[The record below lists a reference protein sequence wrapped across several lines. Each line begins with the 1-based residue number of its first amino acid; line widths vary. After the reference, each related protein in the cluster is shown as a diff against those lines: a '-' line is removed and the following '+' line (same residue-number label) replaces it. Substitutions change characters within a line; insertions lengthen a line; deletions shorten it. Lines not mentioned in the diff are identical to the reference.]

1 VSVVYGCQ
9 AVSNVRHWLSSP
21 WLSAGL
27 LLLLSLP
34 LFFWGLGD
42 RHLWI
47 PLEAR
52 YVLVAREMAESNR
65 WILPHLDGQIYPDK
79 PPLLF
84 WAIALSSSFASGVS
98 EWTARVP
105 SAIAAVGVCLL
116 TWGMGA
122 RLFSLKAGTL
132 AALILITSAGFFW
145 SGRQAL
151 PDMLLTLW
159 ITGALWAL
167 WEWVV
172 AKRRMAALVAGLC
185 MGLATLTKG
194 PVGVV
199 LPVLILLFYVA
210 LRRQWRALGGVE
222 ILGSIAIFLGVVLS
236 WFLPAIGQGGLA
248 YVQAT
253 LLHHTL
259 ERYVRSWEH
268 TAPWYFYLG
277 AFPAEFLPWTLFL
290 PQALAVGPQQK
301 PLHSREGWWFALCWL
316 VAILGFF
323 SLSSGK
329 RDIYILPAFP
339 AAALLVGWLWACWWE
354 RAHERRHAWAI
365 RLPALLLG
373 LGLVGFAGGLWGGF
387 EGLVPRK
394 SSLLL
399 PSSSDLRV
407 WMYLLTIL
415 AGSIIGVAALTGRA
429 RWVYTSILGCTWLAM
444 LIAVVWVHT
453 PQFNARYPIKAFAA
467 RVHVEAPPDLP
478 LRLCGPLNDL
488 ALRLNLK
495 RYTPAVPAMSEVME
509 YLRGEGEAYCII
521 DRAFYQELLGLGGPP
536 LVILA
541 EEKFGPAELLLIS
554 NRR

>member
-1 VSVVYGCQ
+1 M
-9 AVSNVRHWLSSP
+9 SNSRHGFSSP
-21 WLSAGL
+21 WISAGL

-65 WILPHLDGQIYPDK
+65 WILPHLDGQVYPDK

-84 WAIALSSSFASGVS
+84 WTIALLSSSRSGVT

-105 SAIAAVGVCLL
+105 SALAAVGVCLL
-116 TWGMGA
+116 TWGMGT
-122 RLFSLKAGTL
+122 RLFSSKAGTL
-132 AALILITSAGFFW
+132 AALTLITSAGFFW

-172 AKRRMAALVAGLC
+172 AKRRMAAIVAGLC

-194 PVGVV
+194 PVGIA
-199 LPVLILLFYVA
+199 LPVLSLLLYVV
-210 LRRQWRALGGVE
+210 LRRQWRALGGLE
-222 ILGSIAIFLGVVLS
+222 ILGAIAMLLGVVLS

-259 ERYVRSWEH
+259 ERYVRAWEH

-277 AFPAEFLPWTLFL
+277 AFPTEFLPWTLFL
-290 PQALAVGPQQK
+290 PQALVAGTRQDSPR
-301 PLHSREGWWFALCWL
+301 SREGWWFALCWL
-316 VAILGFF
+316 VAVLGFF

-339 AAALLVGWLWACWWE
+339 AAALLVGWLWSRWWE
-354 RAHERRHAWAI
+354 RPDEQRSAWAI
-365 RLPALLLG
+365 RIPALLLA
-373 LGLVGFAGGLWGGF
+373 LGLIGFACSVWGGF
-387 EGLVPRK
+387 DGLVPSK

-399 PSSSDLRV
+399 PNSSDLRV
-407 WMYLLTIL
+407 RVYLLVIL
-415 AGSIIGVAALTGRA
+415 AGGAIGVAALSGRA
-429 RWVYTSILGCTWLAM
+429 RWVYASILGCTWLAM
-444 LIAVVWVHT
+444 LMAVVWVHI
-453 PQFNARYPIKAFAA
+453 PQFNARYPVKAFTAQ
-467 RVHVEAPPDLP
+467 VNLEVPPHLP

-495 RYTPAVPAMSEVME
+495 RHAPVLPMMPEVME
-509 YLRGEGEAYCII
+509 YLRREGKVYCII
-521 DRAFYQELLGLGGPP
+521 DRTVYQELLGLDGLS
-536 LVILA
+536 LVPIVG
-541 EEKFGPAELLLIS
+541 EKFGPTELLLIS
-554 NRR
+554 NHG